1 MENKATR
8 KTYSLKHERA
18 MGLARCALQLSTDT
32 ARTVTKQDT
41 LDNLVYLLEN
51 DPAVYKKV
59 LAIIKKQA
67 A

>member
-1 MENKATR
+1 
-8 KTYSLKHERA
+8 

-41 LDNLVYLLEN
+41 LDTLVQLLET
-51 DPAVYKKV
+51 DTAVYKKV
-59 LAIIKKQA
+59 LSVMKKQA

>member
-1 MENKATR
+1 MDKPAR
-8 KTYSLKHERA
+8 KTYSLQHERA

-41 LDNLVYLLEN
+41 LDTLVQLLET
-51 DPAVYKKV
+51 DTAVYKKV
-59 LAIIKKQA
+59 LSVMKKQA